1 MAEASLSP
9 GGGRWWMMITG
20 GWSVVDDDH
29 WWMITSGWWSLV
41 DDDHWWMMIT
51 GGWWSLMD
59 GDHWW
64 MVITGGWPLVDDHW
78 WVITGG
84 WSLVGDRWWMISGG
98 WSLVDDHWWVITGGW
113 WRTAECLGWL
123 NCLPRGQISFWSLFY
138 SAWCI
143 RVSLDTERSW
153 PQFSVG
159 SLFLCVLLSPDIAIR
174 GKHLPGVGVNGQCL
188 EVMLADVLEHS

>member
-1 MAEASLSP
+1 
-9 GGGRWWMMITG
+9 
-20 GWSVVDDDH
+20 
-29 WWMITSGWWSLV
+29 
-41 DDDHWWMMIT
+41 MIT
-51 GGWWSLMD
+51 GGWWSLVGDRWWMIICGWSLV

-64 MVITGGWPLVDDHW
+64 VITGGWPLVGDHWWVITGGCSQVGDHW

-84 WSLVGDRWWMISGG
+84 WSLVGDHWWMISGG

-123 NCLPRGQISFWSLFY
+123 NCLPQGRISFWSLFY

-159 SLFLCVLLSPDIAIR
+159 SLFLCVLLPPDIAIR